1 MIRLKTLKP
10 GKWTVVAPLDE
21 SGQCEVFDAIVALA
35 ADNKTRATAAG
46 FAALW
51 DRIPIEGPR
60 ALGTVNYHCVDDAN
74 DIYEFIKGDH
84 RLLCFPAD
92 GRLVVCSHV
101 IRKKSQK
108 TKPIDKKK
116 AANLRKAYVE
126 AAKAG
131 QVEILPDTAE

>member
-1 MIRLKTLKP
+1 MRLKTLRA
-10 GKWTVVAPLDE
+10 GKWTVVAPVDE
-21 SGQCEVFDAIVALA
+21 QGQCDVLDAIVALA
-35 ADNKTRATAAG
+35 GDKKTRATAAG

-51 DRIPIEGPR
+51 DRIPVEGPK
-60 ALGTVNYHCVDDAN
+60 ALGTVNYHCVDDDN
-74 DIYEFIKGDH
+74 DIYEFIKGSH
-84 RLLCFPAD
+84 RLLCFPAN

-116 AANLRKAYVE
+116 AASLREAYIA